1 MAQAAEA
8 VISVMA
14 GWLFRP
20 SSRSSAGR
28 DAWTVRATPRLIT
41 KPERRPGKLPAPPT
55 RTPPGAHHAAIPSP
69 DTRNRFPAGPLAA
82 FALALLLA
90 LFFQGAR
97 GLWDPDEGRYSNVA
111 LQMVDSG
118 DYLTPRRNDETMH
131 VTKPPVT
138 YWAIAASVN
147 VFGRSEW
154 SLRLPMALAFA
165 LTVALVYSMGRTL
178 VPDRPWLPALVYVSC
193 PLPFLAA
200 GVITT
205 DTLLTCVEAA
215 AMMAYLRFRFG
226 AGSPRWLD
234 AMWALLGLAFMV
246 KGPPGMLPLLAIA
259 AWEVRQRSMALV
271 SRPVGLVAFAV
282 IGLSWFAWII
292 HRHPDLLPYFVGD
305 EVVGRIASTE
315 HNRNGEWYGGFV
327 VYLPTLLL
335 GALPWTAVAAWRRW
349 RDKAPAPLPATS
361 RFLWL
366 WLLLPLGV
374 FFVARSRLPFYVL
387 PLFVPIS
394 LLVAMSL
401 ARLPLGRASATL
413 AALWLVA
420 LLGAKVFVSTMP
432 SQQDARALANELR
445 PLLPAAPTE
454 MVFVQAKARYG
465 LRFYL
470 GSEVETISL
479 ADLAQ
484 RVSAGAGPFD
494 DDLRHELAEAEPG
507 IYYLVPTGRA
517 AEFEG
522 RISDSGH
529 GLRRLGEVRGQ
540 GVYAVDPA
548 PANGR
553 LEQEF

>member
-1 MAQAAEA
+1 M
-8 VISVMA
+8 
-14 GWLFRP
+14 
-20 SSRSSAGR
+20 
-28 DAWTVRATPRLIT
+28 
-41 KPERRPGKLPAPPT
+41 
-55 RTPPGAHHAAIPSP
+55 
-69 DTRNRFPAGPLAA
+69 
-82 FALALLLA
+82 LA

-147 VFGRSEW
+147 AFGRSEW

-165 LTVALVYSMGRTL
+165 LTVALVYSMGKTL
-178 VPDRPWLPALVYVSC
+178 VPGRAWMPALVYVSC

-215 AMMAYLRFRFG
+215 AMMAYVRFRFG
-226 AGSPRWLD
+226 GGSPRWLD
-234 AMWALLGLAFMV
+234 AMWALFGLAFMV
-246 KGPPGMLPLLAIA
+246 KGPPGLLPLLAIA
-259 AWEVRQRSMALV
+259 VWEVRQRSLALV
-271 SRPVGLVAFAV
+271 TRPVGLLAFAV

-335 GALPWTAVAAWRRW
+335 GALPWAAVAAWRRVK
-349 RDKAPAPLPATS
+349 DQASVPPPAAS

-366 WLLLPLGV
+366 WLGLPLLV
-374 FFVARSRLPFYVL
+374 FFLARSRLPFYLL

-401 ARLPLGRASATL
+401 ARVPLGRGAATL
-413 AALWLVA
+413 AALWLA
-420 LLGAKVFVSTMP
+420 LLLGAKVFLATMP
-432 SQQDARALANELR
+432 SHQDARQLANELR
-445 PLLPAAPTE
+445 PLLPAPPIE
-454 MVFVQAKARYG
+454 MVFVQTKARYG

-479 ADLAQ
+479 DDLGVHVA
-484 RVSAGAGPFD
+484 SAPGPFD
-494 DDLRHELAEAEPG
+494 DDLRHELVEREAG
-507 IYYLVPTGRA
+507 VYYLVPTERA
-517 AEFEG
+517 KEFEG
-522 RISDSGH
+522 RVAGTGQ
-529 GLRRLGEVRGQ
+529 GLRRLGEVRGL
-540 GVYAVDPA
+540 GVYAVEPS

-553 LEQEF
+553 LE

>member
-1 MAQAAEA
+1 M
-8 VISVMA
+8 
-14 GWLFRP
+14 RP
-20 SSRSSAGR
+20 RSL
-28 DAWTVRATPRLIT
+28 V
-41 KPERRPGKLPAPPT
+41 
-55 RTPPGAHHAAIPSP
+55 
-69 DTRNRFPAGPLAA
+69 GPLVA
-82 FALALLLA
+82 FALSLVLA

-165 LTVALVYSMGRTL
+165 LTVALVYSLGKTL
-178 VPDRPWLPALVYVSC
+178 VPGRAWLPALVYVSC

-205 DTLLTCVEAA
+205 DTLLTFVETA
-215 AMMAYLRFRFG
+215 AMLAYVRFRFG
-226 AGSPRWLD
+226 GGSPRWLD
-234 AMWALLGLAFMV
+234 AMWALFGLAFMV
-246 KGPPGMLPLLAIA
+246 KGPPGLLPLLAIA
-259 AWEVRQRSMALV
+259 VWEVRQRSLALV
-271 SRPVGLVAFAV
+271 TRPVGLAAFAV

-292 HRHPDLLPYFVGD
+292 HRHPELLPYFVGD

-327 VYLPTLLL
+327 VYLPALLL
-335 GALPWTAVAAWRRW
+335 GALPWTAVAVWRRV
-349 RDKAPAPLPATS
+349 RDKASAPLPAAS

-366 WLLLPLGV
+366 WLALPLLV
-374 FFVARSRLPFYVL
+374 FFLAQSRLPFYVL

-401 ARLPLGRASATL
+401 ANLPLGRRAATL
-413 AALWLVA
+413 AALWLA
-420 LLGAKVFVSTMP
+420 LLLAAKFFVATLP
-432 SQQDARALANELR
+432 SHQDSRQLANELG
-445 PLLPAAPTE
+445 PLLPAPPTE
-454 MVFVQAKARYG
+454 MVFVQTKARYG

-479 ADLAQ
+479 DDLPQ
-484 RVSAGAGPFD
+484 RISAGASPFD
-494 DDLRHELAEAEPG
+494 DDLTHELTEGEPG
-507 IYYLVPTGRA
+507 IYYLVPAEQA
-517 AEFEG
+517 AEFEA
-522 RISDSGH
+522 RISGSGH
-529 GLRRLGEVRGQ
+529 GLRPLGSVRGL
-540 GVYAVDPA
+540 GVYSVEPSA
-548 PANGR
+548 PPGLAR
-553 LEQEF
+553 